1 MIDKPLNFNIM
12 KRVFFLISIAIV
24 PFFTLAQT
32 NKSDSI
38 FIKITDENIF
48 SKCFA
53 NSDLNNDG
61 IVTYKEAEQTTMLYL
76 DRGGR
81 MNIISDYKFLK
92 YFPNLTHLS
101 IGNTPNESI
110 DLSNNPKL
118 EVIDLRNGLW
128 IQEVT
133 IRMGCNPQ
141 IFFPINEQA
150 VVFKRVSVPEKR

>member
-1 MIDKPLNFNIM
+1 M
-12 KRVFFLISIAIV
+12 KRVFFLLIVAIIPLV
-24 PFFTLAQT
+24 TWSQT
-32 NKSDSI
+32 NKNDSV
-38 FIKITDENIF
+38 FIKISDENIF

-53 NSDLNNDG
+53 NGDLNGDG
-61 IVTYKEAEQTTMLYL
+61 IVTYTEAEQVTMLYL

-128 IQEVT
+128 INEVI
-133 IRMGCNPQ
+133 IRTGCNPQ
-141 IFFPINEQA
+141 IFFPIHEQP
-150 VVFKRVSVPEKR
+150 VVFKRVTTPIK